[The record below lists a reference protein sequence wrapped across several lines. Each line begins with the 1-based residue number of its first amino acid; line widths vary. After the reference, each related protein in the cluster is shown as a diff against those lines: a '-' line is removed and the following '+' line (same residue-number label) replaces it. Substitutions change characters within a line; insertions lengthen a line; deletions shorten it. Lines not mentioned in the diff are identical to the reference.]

1 MAAGTKLPP
10 FLTFKLEVNMA
21 IYGYTRVST
30 FKQANEGESL
40 ETQKR
45 QIIGYSES
53 KGWQITCE
61 SIFVERGVSGSVEF
75 NCRPEGGKLLA
86 VLQTGDTL
94 VIPKLDRAFRS
105 TRDAMNVLHI
115 LKEKNISVH
124 SLDMGEVTGSGV
136 GAIIFTIL
144 SAFASF
150 ERDRVATRI
159 REVKQRR
166 KADGFY
172 IGGRR
177 GFGFNVV
184 DGRKQINLEEQKLIN
199 QMKKMLANGRGL
211 TEIHKWLTQTKGV
224 KLAYSSMRYAI
235 QRVN

>member
-1 MAAGTKLPP
+1 MLNFGGKMT
-10 FLTFKLEVNMA
+10 

-30 FKQANEGESL
+30 LKQVNEGESL

-45 QIIGYSES
+45 QIVGYADSR
-53 KGWQITCE
+53 GWNLSCE
-61 SIFVERGVSGSVEF
+61 NIFVEKGVSGGVEF
-75 NCRPEGGKLLA
+75 NSRPEGEKLLQ
-86 VLQTGDTL
+86 VLQAGDIL

-105 TRDAMNVLHI
+105 TRDAMNVLHF
-115 LKEKNISVH
+115 LKENEISVH

-159 REVKQRR
+159 KEVKQRR
-166 KADGFY
+166 RADGYFV
-172 IGGRR
+172 GGRR

-184 DGRKQINLEEQKLIN
+184 DGKKEPNKEEQKLLK
-199 QMKKMLANGRGL
+199 QMKKMKESGKTLRY
-211 TEIHKWLTQTKGV
+211 IHLWLTKTKGV
-224 KLAYSSMRYAI
+224 SLAYSSMRMALL
-235 QRVN
+235 R

>member
-1 MAAGTKLPP
+1 MT
-10 FLTFKLEVNMA
+10 

-30 FKQANEGESL
+30 LKQVNEGESL

-45 QIIGYSES
+45 QIIGYADSR
-53 KGWQITCE
+53 GWNLSCE
-61 SIFVERGVSGSVEF
+61 NIFVEKGVSGGVEF
-75 NCRPEGGKLLA
+75 NSRPEGEKLLQ
-86 VLQTGDTL
+86 VLQAGDIL

-105 TRDAMNVLHI
+105 TRDAMNVLHF
-115 LKEKNISVH
+115 LKENEISVH

-159 REVKQRR
+159 KEVKQRR
-166 KADGFY
+166 RADGYFV
-172 IGGRR
+172 GGRR

-184 DGRKQINLEEQKLIN
+184 DGKKESNKEEQELLK
-199 QMKKMLANGRGL
+199 QMKKMKESGKTLRY
-211 TEIHKWLTQTKGV
+211 IHLWLTKTKGV
-224 KLAYSSMRYAI
+224 SLAYSSMRMALL
-235 QRVN
+235 R

>member
-1 MAAGTKLPP
+1 
-10 FLTFKLEVNMA
+10 MA

-75 NCRPEGGKLLA
+75 NCRPQGGKLLA

-115 LKEKNISVH
+115 LKEKKYFS
-124 SLDMGEVTGSGV
+124 
-136 GAIIFTIL
+136 
-144 SAFASF
+144 
-150 ERDRVATRI
+150 
-159 REVKQRR
+159 
-166 KADGFY
+166 
-172 IGGRR
+172 
-177 GFGFNVV
+177 
-184 DGRKQINLEEQKLIN
+184 
-199 QMKKMLANGRGL
+199 
-211 TEIHKWLTQTKGV
+211 TQ
-224 KLAYSSMRYAI
+224 S
-235 QRVN
+235 